1 VWRFSGAKNKGR
13 FAHSD
18 SWISCI
24 TDIAILVRGEIM
36 MREIHAPH
44 VFVEELRET
53 LTLKLR
59 GIILDASLF

>member
-1 VWRFSGAKNKGR
+1 VERKTKAFCD
-13 FAHSD
+13 HSD

-36 MREIHAPH
+36 MREIHAPR

-59 GIILDASLF
+59 GIILAASLF